1 MLRSAEEK
9 DIWGR
14 GCCVAVDKVAVVV
27 MSVYRSTLSLIAP
40 SLAAGAEEF
49 LQAAAATVGS
59 YSCSYLE
66 LPGPGVQCTVATR
79 TLAPAF
85 IPGIRI
91 LIKNVISHLE
101 AVLPLS
107 ISDLSSKLWL
117 GLPS

>member
-49 LQAAAATVGS
+49 LQ
-59 YSCSYLE
+59 L
-66 LPGPGVQCTVATR
+66 LLQ
-79 TLAPAF
+79 
-85 IPGIRI
+85 
-91 LIKNVISHLE
+91 
-101 AVLPLS
+101 
-107 ISDLSSKLWL
+107 
-117 GLPS
+117 